1 MVELQ
6 AYLPVIL
13 GVVGVIVVLSAIMS
27 MWKKIPQD
35 KAGVV
40 TGLRKRVISGGGTLI
55 IPILERM
62 DIISL
67 ENTPLNINTTGAM
80 TIQGVPITAAGVA
93 VIKVKNDKDSILSA
107 MEQFYTGSEPST
119 IQRVKDTVSNVL
131 EGKLREIVGKMT
143 VEEIYK
149 DREAFSQ
156 QVRDVA
162 DSSLAAMGFEL
173 IAFTIKEITDAN
185 GYLEAL
191 GAPRIAAVK
200 KDAAIA
206 KAEADRDAKVKIAE
220 ANKQGEEARL
230 RSEAEIAEAEKN
242 KEVKQSLYLKESQT
256 AKADADAAYEIQQ
269 NIMKKNI
276 IDTNADAEMLR
287 QQRDQG
293 IAAEQME
300 VEVAKERKNIE
311 LAQTK
316 ADAKKREL
324 EETVINPAEASRR
337 EAELRAE
344 AGKIRAI
351 KEAEAAAEARKLDAQ
366 AQAEAK
372 KMSAAAEAEAKKL
385 EAAAQAYQI
394 EAIGLKEAGI
404 IKAKGE
410 AEAEAVRLKLEAEA
424 AGMRKKAEA
433 YAQYGEAAVIQ
444 MIIEVLPEMARN
456 VAEPI
461 RGIDK
466 MVVWDSGTDGGKGVM
481 RIPETVTRTLAATM
495 DAMNEMT
502 GFDVKAVL
510 DKFTKD
516 GGAAEWGK

>member
-1 MVELQ
+1 MNEFS
-6 AYLPVIL
+6 AYIPIIL
-13 GVVGVIVVLSAIMS
+13 GIIGIIVIISAIMS

-55 IPILERM
+55 IPVLERM

-67 ENTPLNINTTGAM
+67 ENIPLNINTTGAM
-80 TIQGVPITAAGVA
+80 TIQGVPITATGVA
-93 VIKVKNDKDSILSA
+93 VIKVKNEKDSILSA
-107 MEQFYTGSEPST
+107 MEQFYTGNENST
-119 IQRVKDTVSNVL
+119 NQRIKDTVNSVL

-162 DSSLAAMGFEL
+162 DSSLATMGFEL

-200 KDAAIA
+200 KDAAVA

-220 ANKQGEEARL
+220 ANKAGEEARL
-230 RSEAEIAEAEKN
+230 RSEAEIAQAEKE
-242 KEVKQSLYLKESQT
+242 KHVKQSVYLKESQT

-269 NIMKKNI
+269 NKMRKSI

-300 VEVAKERKNIE
+300 VEVVRERKNIE

-316 ADAKKREL
+316 ADAKKRQL
-324 EETVINPAEASRR
+324 EETVINPAEASCK
-337 EAELRAE
+337 EAELKAE
-344 AGKIRAI
+344 AAKIKAI
-351 KEAEAAAEARKLDAQ
+351 KEAEAIAESRR
-366 AQAEAK
+366 
-372 KMSAAAEAEAKKL
+372 L
-385 EAAAQAYQI
+385 EAAAHAFQI
-394 EAIGLKEAGI
+394 EAVGQKEANI
-404 IKAKGE
+404 IKLKGE
-410 AEAEAVRLKLEAEA
+410 AEADAIRLKLEAEA
-424 AGMRKKAEA
+424 AGMQKKAEA
-433 YAQYGEAAVIQ
+433 YKQYGEAAVIQ
-444 MIIEVLPEMARN
+444 MIVEALPEMAKHI
-456 VAEPI
+456 AQPI
-461 RGIDK
+461 GSIDK
-466 MVVWDSGTDGGKGVM
+466 IIVWDGGSDSGKGPM
-481 RIPETVTRTLAATM
+481 RIAETVTKTLAATM

-510 DKFTKD
+510 NNLTKVQDKFNDRLSGVETNSDSKF
-516 GGAAEWGK
+516 